1 MRKHKKIKSKLNDFT
16 STKDY
21 ESKLTNKEK
30 QAVLLKEKA
39 DKQYMKNE
47 RFLKYLFIISII
59 VIIASL
65 FLGLYLNYTL
75 SM

>member
-1 MRKHKKIKSKLNDFT
+1 MRKQKKIKSKLNDFT

-59 VIIASL
+59 VIIVSL

>member
-1 MRKHKKIKSKLNDFT
+1 MRKQKKIKSKLNDFT

-65 FLGLYLNYTL
+65 FLGLYLNYTI

>member
-1 MRKHKKIKSKLNDFT
+1 MKKQKKIKSKLNDFT

-39 DKQYMKNE
+39 DKQYIKNE
-47 RFLKYLFIISII
+47 RFLKYLFFISII
-59 VIIASL
+59 VILASL
-65 FLGLYLNYTL
+65 FLGIYLNYTL